1 MPDSSDFCIL
11 ETMPEQHRSSH
22 RSARNWGMYPGNG
35 AIREKRLRTEAEEIV
50 EADPDG
56 YDHIVE

>member
-1 MPDSSDFCIL
+1 MLDSSDFCIL
-11 ETMPEQHRSSH
+11 ETMPEYLRASH
-22 RSARNWGMYPGNG
+22 RAANNWGMYPGNG
-35 AIREKRLRTEAEEIV
+35 ALREKRLRTEAEEIV